1 MAAES
6 DDRTEAE
13 GALGDLRVVEY
24 AQGVT
29 GPFCGKAF
37 ADLGADV
44 VKAEP
49 PAGDASRAHGPFPGD
64 EPHPEKSGRFLYL
77 NTNKRGLVLDIEREA
92 GRALLRELAAS
103 ADIFIADL
111 PPASYDEPGLDYETL
126 SARNGGLI
134 MVCLSP
140 YGLTGPYR
148 DYKGSAFTAF
158 HMGGMGRE
166 TPYNEIT
173 DAEAFP
179 PLVDGGD
186 QGDYLTG
193 WTAATLALLAVFQRS
208 ASGTGQRLDVSAME
222 AVAAMTRMP
231 IASIGYGQSP
241 RVSREKANFPWV
253 MPCKDGHVSFAPFL
267 LDHWWR
273 AVVDMMG
280 APDWAT
286 SEAFATTMGRVQNAD
301 VVEPLTVEWLREHT
315 KQEIYEMALA
325 RKVACF
331 PVNTM
336 EEALNSRQYAA
347 RDFFVDVDHPQAG
360 RQRQPGAA
368 GLYSRTPWAVRRP
381 APLLGEHTRE
391 VICGELGRSEA
402 EFEAL
407 SAAGVV
413 AEAPP

>member
-1 MAAES
+1 MATDPGDA
-6 DDRTEAE
+6 TQ

-29 GPFCGKAF
+29 GPFCAKAF
-37 ADLGADV
+37 ADLGANV
-44 VKAEP
+44 VKVEP
-49 PAGDASRAHGPFPGD
+49 TGGDVSRGHGPFPGD

-77 NTNKRGLVLDIEREA
+77 NTNKRGVALDTEREA
-92 GRALLRELAAS
+92 GREVLRELAAS
-103 ADIFIADL
+103 ADIFVADL
-111 PPASYDEPGLDYETL
+111 APGDYAELGLDYDTL
-126 SARNGGLI
+126 STRNAGLI
-134 MVCLSP
+134 MVCVTP

-148 DYKGSAFTAF
+148 DYRGSAFTAF
-158 HMGGMGRE
+158 HAGGMGRE

-173 DAEAFP
+173 DSEAFP

-186 QGDYLTG
+186 QGDYLTA
-193 WTAATLALLAVFQRS
+193 WTAAIMALVAVFHR
-208 ASGTGQRLDVSAME
+208 ATHGTGQLLDVSAME
-222 AVAAMTRMP
+222 AVAGMTRMP
-231 IASIGYGQSP
+231 IASIGYGQEP
-241 RVSREKANFPWV
+241 RISREKANFPWV

-280 APDWAT
+280 SPDWAV

-301 VVEPLTVEWLREHT
+301 VVEPLTVEWLMEHT

-325 RKVACF
+325 RNVACF

-336 EEALNSRQYAA
+336 EEVLHSRQYAA
-347 RDFFVDVDHPQAG
+347 RDFLVDVEHPQAG

-368 GLYSRTPWAVRRP
+368 GIYSGTPWAVQRP

-391 VICGELGRSEA
+391 VVCGELGRTEEQFAALLAAGAVGEA
-402 EFEAL
+402 E
-407 SAAGVV
+407 G
-413 AEAPP
+413 